1 MDFYKRSYNYLYL
14 YFDTHFMTT
23 SRALPQEKKLTVL
36 SRIEPGCLGPDG
48 VDHIES
54 FCRFAN
60 QELKKVDSNFV
71 KWLPLPRYDKSLPEM
86 QYSVNS
92 KQLSRDK
99 AAKYLSHFNS
109 ELDDFE
115 EHFHD
120 KVSLLI
126 NEFLSEHKT

>member
-1 MDFYKRSYNYLYL
+1 
-14 YFDTHFMTT
+14 MTT

-36 SRIEPGCLGPDG
+36 CRIEPGCLGPDG

-60 QELKKVDSNFV
+60 QELKKVDPDYI
-71 KWLPLPRYDKSLPEM
+71 KWIPLPRYDKSLSEM
-86 QYSVNS
+86 QYSVNN
-92 KQLSRDK
+92 KQLNREK
-99 AAKYLSHFNS
+99 AAKYLSHFQS
-109 ELDDFE
+109 DLDDFE

-126 NEFLSEHKT
+126 NDFLSNNRE